1 MEPGGGPELE
11 LADRQVAACERVAA
25 RVGPSLTSSLKMASL
40 TFGGLRVRRIIT
52 TSAPY
57 PHVQKERS
65 SWYLPVVPVVRLA
78 YYGPVS

>member
-11 LADRQVAACERVAA
+11 LADRQFALCERVAA
-25 RVGPSLTSSLKMASL
+25 RVGPSLTSSLEMDSSIFA
-40 TFGGLRVRRIIT
+40 GLKVRRIIT

-65 SWYLPVVPVVRLA
+65 S
-78 YYGPVS
+78 

>member
-11 LADRQVAACERVAA
+11 LADRRIAARERVAA

-40 TFGGLRVRRIIT
+40 TFAGLRVRRIT
-52 TSAPY
+52 TTFAPG

-65 SWYLPVVPVVRLA
+65 S
-78 YYGPVS
+78 